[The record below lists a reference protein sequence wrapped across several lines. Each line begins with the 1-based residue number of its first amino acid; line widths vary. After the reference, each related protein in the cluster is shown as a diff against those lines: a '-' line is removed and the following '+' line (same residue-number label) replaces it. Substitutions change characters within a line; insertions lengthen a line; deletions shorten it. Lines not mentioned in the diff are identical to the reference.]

1 MFGSRSTVSHQFAV
15 ELKMM
20 MMMMSR
26 SLYGWI
32 LLAADFSRR
41 HREGEGRDGDGGGGG
56 GVSEG
61 NGCRALGT
69 LEPEGRVKRWCR
81 VE

>member
-1 MFGSRSTVSHQFAV
+1 MFGSRSTDSHQFAV

-26 SLYGWI
+26 RLYGWI

-41 HREGEGRDGDGGGGG
+41 HREREGEGRDGDGGWG
-56 GVSEG
+56 SKG